1 MPGNLIETLFNA
13 GVVTNRSMQGQN
25 PRRAILRSSSAL
37 PLAKL
42 GTSRSNSSM
51 PADSTPPIQPAKKQ
65 HVEHHRIHRSGWLR
79 AAVLGAN
86 DGIVSTASLIV
97 GVAAA
102 NAGRGSII
110 LAGTAGLVAGAM
122 SMAAGEYVSVKSQQ
136 DTERADLALESE
148 ALAKNREE
156 EEEELAAIYRE
167 RGLDKNL
174 AAEVARQLMKH
185 DALAAH
191 ARDEI
196 GITEELS
203 ARPLQA
209 AFWSA
214 AAFSMGAG
222 VPVVTAAIAPASRL
236 LWLVPGL
243 AIVLLGTL
251 GAIAARTGGASPV
264 RGAVRVCFWGSFA
277 MALTA
282 LVGKLF
288 GISV

>member
-1 MPGNLIETLFNA
+1 MADESAKPGQ
-13 GVVTNRSMQGQN
+13 V
-25 PRRAILRSSSAL
+25 
-37 PLAKL
+37 
-42 GTSRSNSSM
+42 SR
-51 PADSTPPIQPAKKQ
+51 PP
-65 HVEHHRIHRSGWLR
+65 HTEHHRIHRSGWLR

-102 NAGRGSII
+102 NATRGSIM

-148 ALAKNREE
+148 ALSNNREE
-156 EEEELAAIYRE
+156 EQEELAEIYRQ
-167 RGLDKNL
+167 RGLDKDL
-174 AAEVARQLMKH
+174 AAEVSRQLMNH
-185 DALAAH
+185 DALGAH

-214 AAFSMGAG
+214 SSFSLGAA
-222 VPVVTAAIAPASRL
+222 VPLITAAMAPTSVL
-236 LWLVPGL
+236 LWLVPAL
-243 AIVLLGTL
+243 AIVFLGVL
-251 GAIAARTGGASPV
+251 GGVAARTGGASPL
-264 RGAVRVCFWGSFA
+264 RGAVRVCFWGTIA
-277 MALTA
+277 MAITA
-282 LVGKLF
+282 VVGKLV
-288 GISV
+288 GVSV

>member
-1 MPGNLIETLFNA
+1 MAENGEPSLTKPGE
-13 GVVTNRSMQGQN
+13 
-25 PRRAILRSSSAL
+25 
-37 PLAKL
+37 
-42 GTSRSNSSM
+42 
-51 PADSTPPIQPAKKQ
+51 Q
-65 HVEHHRIHRSGWLR
+65 HAEHHRIHRSGWLR

-102 NAGRGSII
+102 NAARGSII

-136 DTERADLALESE
+136 DTERADLQMESE
-148 ALAKNREE
+148 ALANNREE
-156 EEEELAAIYRE
+156 EEKELAAIYRE
-167 RGLDKNL
+167 RGLDEHL

-185 DALAAH
+185 NALEAH

-214 AAFSMGAG
+214 ASFSLGAA
-222 VPVVTAAIAPASRL
+222 VPVVTASITPARWL
-236 LWLVPGL
+236 IWLVPAL
-243 AIVLLGTL
+243 AIILLGVL
-251 GAIAARTGGASPV
+251 GAVAARTGGAPPL

-277 MALTA
+277 MGLTA

-288 GISV
+288 GIAA

>member
-1 MPGNLIETLFNA
+1 MAE
-13 GVVTNRSMQGQN
+13 
-25 PRRAILRSSSAL
+25 SS
-37 PLAKL
+37 PQ
-42 GTSRSNSSM
+42 
-51 PADSTPPIQPAKKQ
+51 PIQGTKKQ
-65 HVEHHRIHRSGWLR
+65 HAEHHRIHRSGWLR

-102 NAGRGSII
+102 NAARGSII

-148 ALAKNREE
+148 AIANHREDEE
-156 EEEELAAIYRE
+156 EKLAAIYRE
-167 RGLDKNL
+167 RGLDNDL
-174 AAEVARQLMKH
+174 AAKVAHQLMKH

-209 AFWSA
+209 SFWS
-214 AAFSMGAG
+214 
-222 VPVVTAAIAPASRL
+222 
-236 LWLVPGL
+236 
-243 AIVLLGTL
+243 
-251 GAIAARTGGASPV
+251 
-264 RGAVRVCFWGSFA
+264 
-277 MALTA
+277 
-282 LVGKLF
+282 
-288 GISV
+288 

>member
-1 MPGNLIETLFNA
+1 MAAESPGR
-13 GVVTNRSMQGQN
+13 NREPGR
-25 PRRAILRSSSAL
+25 PHA
-37 PLAKL
+37 
-42 GTSRSNSSM
+42 
-51 PADSTPPIQPAKKQ
+51 
-65 HVEHHRIHRSGWLR
+65 EHHRIHRSGWLR

-102 NAGRGSII
+102 NAARDSVL
-110 LAGTAGLVAGAM
+110 LAGTAGLAAGAM

-136 DTERADLALESE
+136 DTELADLKLESE
-148 ALAKNREE
+148 ALATNRVEE
-156 EEEELAAIYRE
+156 EQELAAIYQE
-167 RGLDKNL
+167 RGLSKDL
-174 AAEVARQLMKH
+174 ANEVARQLMEH

-196 GITEELS
+196 GITQELS

-214 AAFSMGAG
+214 GAFSTGAAL
-222 VPVVTAAIAPASRL
+222 PVITAALAPASWL
-236 LWLVPGL
+236 IWLVPSL
-243 AIVLLGTL
+243 AILLLGTL
-251 GAIAARTGGASPV
+251 GAVAARTGGAPAL
-264 RGAVRVCFWGSFA
+264 RGAVRVCFWGSLA
-277 MALTA
+277 MGLTA